1 MSKPIRHNNHIL
13 ENESNKFFSNQ
24 VPNEWIIDKP
34 EHDYGI
40 DYNVNIAIDNEVTGL
55 NFSVQLKGKIQD
67 RHPDFATITLKHSTL
82 SLYNTMLIP
91 VLLVTYIQEEK
102 EAYWYWYNDLNI
114 NLGTQQKTFKIKIP
128 KTNKLSRISWSTVV
142 KYVQDIFSIK
152 TLVDGIRFLE
162 YNEISNSELLA
173 WRYYYSGDYENAIF
187 YFKNQL
193 RENPQNVAILEGLS
207 QSQYQTFNYKEAL
220 FNINKAI
227 ELSGKYNLYLTKACI
242 LAEDGIQNGI
252 KGKIIEARNIFKQF
266 IDSGQ
271 SQAGY
276 HYNYANTLGKLR
288 QYEEAINH
296 YQKCL
301 KMDPNFATAWKNL
314 GQVYWDIQEH
324 EKELECYNR
333 ALAINPKLPQA
344 LFSKG
349 VTLSR
354 IYNQHEDA
362 LTLMLEALKYEEE
375 MLLSYPYGY
384 FGIAYAYEKLN
395 KLRDSLIWINKGL
408 DLYPED
414 IYYLNFKSNLL
425 IEHCKENEW
434 LKEEAIRFFKFRL
447 ELENDFKS
455 LYALMIIRNLDD
467 EQEILSLLK
476 KHTALLKETTIDTLK
491 KCGIKLKEYIIFLLH
506 YEEYQDFRKD
516 YSIHRYLD
524 HLISE
529 LFVISAKFWEILDLI
544 FATSFS
550 SAVSEYYKNKN
561 SSLIARKILDGLA
574 QSPCAIR
581 ELFPD
586 ADYAQEE
593 AISLMSHI
601 YLWFSTVIVR
611 EFGAQIGVITGALG
625 LKKPSEADSLPQPWY
640 DDLCEKILLTTNKK
654 LKLLRED

>member
-1 MSKPIRHNNHIL
+1 MPKPIRHNNHIL
-13 ENESNKFFSNQ
+13 ETESNKFFNNQ

-40 DYNVNIAIDNEVTGL
+40 DFNVNIAIDNEVTGL
-55 NFSVQLKGKIQD
+55 SFSVQLKSKIQD
-67 RHPDFATITLKHSTL
+67 RHPDSATITLKHSTL
-82 SLYNTMLIP
+82 SLYNTMLAP
-91 VLLVTYIQEEK
+91 VLLVAYIQEEK
-102 EAYWYWYNDLNI
+102 EAYWYWYNDLDI
-114 NLGTQQKTFKIKIP
+114 DLASQQKTFKIKIP
-128 KTNKLSRISWSTVV
+128 KTNKLSRINWSTVV

-187 YFKNQL
+187 YFKNLL

-242 LAEDGIQNGI
+242 LAEEGIQNGI

-276 HYNYANTLGKLR
+276 HYNYANTLSKLG

-301 KMDPNFATAWKNL
+301 KTDPNFATAWKNL

-354 IYNQHEDA
+354 IYNQHEEA

-375 MLLSYPYGY
+375 MLHSYPYGY
-384 FGIAYAYEKLN
+384 FGIAYAFEKLN

-425 IEHCKENEW
+425 IEHWKENEW
-434 LKEEAIRFFKFRL
+434 LKEEAIRFFEYRL

-455 LYALMIIRNLDD
+455 LYALMIIRDLDD
-467 EQEILSLLK
+467 EQEILSLIK
-476 KHTALLKETTIDTLK
+476 KHTTLLKEITLDTLK
-491 KCGIKLKEYIIFLLH
+491 KCGIQLKELIVFLLH
-506 YEEYQDFRKD
+506 YDKYQDFRKD
-516 YSIHRYLD
+516 YPIHRYLD

-529 LFVISAKFWEILDLI
+529 LFVVSTEFWEILDLI

-550 SAVSEYYKNKN
+550 SAVFEYYKNKN
-561 SSLIARKILDGLA
+561 SNIIAQKILERLML
-574 QSPCAIR
+574 SPNAIT
-581 ELFPD
+581 ELIPD
-586 ADYAQEE
+586 ADYRQEE

-601 YLWFSTVIVR
+601 YLGFPTIIVR
-611 EFGAQIGVITGALG
+611 EFGAQIGMITGALG
-625 LKKPSEADSLPQPWY
+625 LEKPSEADSLPEPWY
-640 DDLCEKILLTTNKK
+640 DNLCEKILLTTNKK